1 MHVFVASSRI
11 RGSGDVG
18 MPLAAVWYKNVSA
31 VDNVS
36 WVMNL
41 NKMVSFKI
49 LLLTTLSQ

>member
-31 VDNVS
+31 VHNVS
-36 WVMNL
+36 WEMSL
-41 NKMVSFKI
+41 NKMASFKI
-49 LLLTTLSQ
+49 LLLTTFSQ

>member
-18 MPLAAVWYKNVSA
+18 MPLAAVCYKNVSA
-31 VDNVS
+31 VHNVS

-49 LLLTTLSQ
+49 LLFSMFSQ